1 MSQWLVDRIDATLSN
16 HKREAI
22 KVESAKDSCQ
32 IKLET
37 LYFEYEPIYSPP
49 YNSQLVIHYL
59 VSGNSMSV
67 AAPTLGNDT
76 EQVVSTDSAF

>member
-1 MSQWLVDRIDATLSN
+1 MSQWLIDRIGAALSN

-22 KVESAKDSCQ
+22 KVESAKDSCR

-37 LYFEYEPIYSPP
+37 LYFEYELVNSPP

-67 AAPTLGNDT
+67 AAPTLGNNT
-76 EQVVSTDSAF
+76 KQVVSTGSAL